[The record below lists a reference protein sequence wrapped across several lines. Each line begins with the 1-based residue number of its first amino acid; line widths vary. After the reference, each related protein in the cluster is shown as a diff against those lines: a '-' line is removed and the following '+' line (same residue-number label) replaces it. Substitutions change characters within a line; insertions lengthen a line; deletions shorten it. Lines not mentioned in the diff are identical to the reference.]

1 MSKEEFII
9 NANLNMYKRGCGH
22 FLLVMI
28 LFCIQQDLMFQKS
41 YYLYYLDDMQY
52 RSQALKIPSFL
63 EYIEK
68 MGITYLCI

>member
-1 MSKEEFII
+1 
-9 NANLNMYKRGCGH
+9 MYKRGCGH

-63 EYIEK
+63 EYVE
-68 MGITYLCI
+68 

>member
-1 MSKEEFII
+1 
-9 NANLNMYKRGCGH
+9 MYKRECGH